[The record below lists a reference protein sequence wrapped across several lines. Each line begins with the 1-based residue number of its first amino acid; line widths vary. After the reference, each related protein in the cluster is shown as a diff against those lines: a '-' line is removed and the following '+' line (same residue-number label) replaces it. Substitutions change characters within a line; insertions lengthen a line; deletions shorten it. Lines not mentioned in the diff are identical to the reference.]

1 MFVPKTRPPANR
13 VSTVPAP
20 VGGLNARDSLAAM
33 PPTDAVIMR
42 NFWPQ
47 PYGCSVRK
55 GYREHVTGLT
65 TQVDS
70 LAVWNGAD
78 GTSKM
83 FGWAGADMYDVSS
96 SGAVGAA
103 IVTTLASSVW
113 QSTSISNSGGSFLIA
128 VNGTDDAIGYRAA
141 GVYRIVAGDGIVAN
155 TWAGIDPQDAI
166 QLTVHQGRLWAVV
179 NGSSVGY
186 YLPVGAIQGTFVAF
200 DFGPLFSRGGYLQY
214 LSTWTL
220 DDGNGAEDHLVAV
233 SSAGEVAVYAGTD
246 PSDSTKWALVG
257 VYFLPLADTDRF
269 ARSVGTWYS

>member
-83 FGWAGADMYDVSS
+83 FG
-96 SGAVGAA
+96 
-103 IVTTLASSVW
+103 
-113 QSTSISNSGGSFLIA
+113 
-128 VNGTDDAIGYRAA
+128 
-141 GVYRIVAGDGIVAN
+141 
-155 TWAGIDPQDAI
+155 
-166 QLTVHQGRLWAVV
+166 
-179 NGSSVGY
+179 
-186 YLPVGAIQGTFVAF
+186 
-200 DFGPLFSRGGYLQY
+200 
-214 LSTWTL
+214 
-220 DDGNGAEDHLVAV
+220 
-233 SSAGEVAVYAGTD
+233 
-246 PSDSTKWALVG
+246 
-257 VYFLPLADTDRF
+257 
-269 ARSVGTWYS
+269 